1 MTDTLAIDL
10 MPAQWFPDIELTEL
24 AVGERCIDIAGAGE
38 WALQGDL
45 VLFEG
50 KGTLRLSLTEAP
62 RVEIWNGETWQVL
75 PEDFLEHATTVTH
88 LQYDRT
94 SDKVVVNARAGTSRP
109 RFGWRVCSPVWSGC
123 RRRKPE
129 SRGRG
134 LHGCE

>member
-94 SDKVVVNARAGTSRP
+94 SDKVVVNARAGDKQAKIRLAGVLTSVEWLP
-109 RFGWRVCSPVWSGC
+109 ASQGAA
-123 RRRKPE
+123 
-129 SRGRG
+129 
-134 LHGCE
+134 